1 MDAHLI
7 ITYWSTNNNG
17 SDTNDL
23 MCVSELPGSFKA
35 ILTIIANLDFFLR
48 FFSLFLTLAGS
59 LLLHKFFFT
68 S

>member
-35 ILTIIANLDFFLR
+35 VLTIIANLDFF
-48 FFSLFLTLAGS
+48 F
-59 LLLHKFFFT
+59 
-68 S
+68 

>member
-1 MDAHLI
+1 VDAHLI

-35 ILTIIANLDFFLR
+35 VLTIIANLDFFLR
-48 FFSLFLTLAGS
+48 FFSLFLTLLGLCCCTS
-59 LLLHKFFFT
+59 FFFY
-68 S
+68 